1 MLYIHVFHVCFR
13 GFHISQVFC
22 HITVCGSHNSPD
34 TSCVSVFFFKS
45 GLSSAMNDAG
55 RLVARRSFKA
65 SQTSLS
71 RTLNR
76 HTKSLPKIN
85 IDQPDSG
92 QASSP
97 NTSAE
102 YSEVTNG
109 MFTSPVLSGSRSAL
123 AALEGI
129 GNGLLSENGSKPQNK
144 EPTEVA
150 EIENIF
156 SYLAEEESSDSTS
169 PAGSPTDAPPEPPV
183 EPQKPKPFQ
192 FRNLVLFKRSMDLRD
207 KTRLE
212 GKSRRVT
219 LPSIMKYT
227 NTPGPVEG
235 RGQGK
240 YFSSP
245 GLAAITEGLAQMHSF
260 IQNTETVVI
269 DHGLRT
275 RLEEEKEYR
284 PPPLPPDIDPV
295 EELVEPPKD
304 LRRRFKMEPMWH
316 SRRRDLG
323 SVPDVSVFKR
333 WEAEII
339 PQQEANLISKQTRQ
353 ELEQRVEMERQSRRR
368 AIVIKFGNFK
378 VIIIYILKYILE
390 LSRYSAMQTQF

>member
-1 MLYIHVFHVCFR
+1 MHIYTCVPRVFQWLSHVTCVVSH
-13 GFHISQVFC
+13 S
-22 HITVCGSHNSPD
+22 CGVPFY
-34 TSCVSVFFFKS
+34 FFPKS
-45 GLSSAMNDAG
+45 GLSSAVNDAG
-55 RLVARRSFKA
+55 RLVARQSFKA

-76 HTKSLPKIN
+76 HTQSLPKIN
-85 IDQPDSG
+85 TDQPDSG
-92 QASSP
+92 QASSQ
-97 NTSAE
+97 NASA
-102 YSEVTNG
+102 EVTNG
-109 MFTSPVLSGSRSAL
+109 MTMSPVLSGSRSAL

-129 GNGLLSENGSKPQNK
+129 GNGLLSENGSKLQTK

-183 EPQKPKPFQ
+183 EPEKPKPFQ

-333 WEAEII
+333 WEADII
-339 PQQEANLISKQTRQ
+339 PRQEANLISKQTRE

-378 VIIIYILKYILE
+378 VNSIYNYKYFEMILI
-390 LSRYSAMQTQF
+390 Q